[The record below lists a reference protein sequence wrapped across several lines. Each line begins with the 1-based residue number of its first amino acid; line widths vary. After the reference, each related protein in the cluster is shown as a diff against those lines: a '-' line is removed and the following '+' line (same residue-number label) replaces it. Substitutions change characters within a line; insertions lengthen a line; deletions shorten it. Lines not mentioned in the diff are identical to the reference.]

1 MNAEG
6 FLALARLTL
15 KIIKQNEGM
24 DLGSS
29 RGSYDGGS
37 GSSHHRLSEEGG
49 RRATANHVRGRG
61 GDGGGSGAGGG
72 GGGYPWRPKLGHCGR
87 GPGVRGRSWF

>member
-15 KIIKQNEGM
+15 KIIKQNKDM

-29 RGSYDGGS
+29 RGSCDG

-72 GGGYPWRPKLGHCGR
+72 GGGYLWRPKLGHGGR
-87 GPGVRGRSWF
+87 GRGARGRSRF